1 MPGPI
6 FIETAKEMLFSER
19 SSEFLEPCFKKHRC
33 AWANILGVFSMGKLM
48 YLFNSVSLTLDQ
60 LKYFDL
66 YLKTFS
72 IKNALAWKF

>member
-1 MPGPI
+1 
-6 FIETAKEMLFSER
+6 
-19 SSEFLEPCFKKHRC
+19 
-33 AWANILGVFSMGKLM
+33 MGKLM

-72 IKNALAWKF
+72 IKNALA